1 MEIAVNR
8 FTDSLPYLLNRVGVR
23 MGDLFSR
30 ELAAHDLTLPM
41 YRVLAALS
49 ERGDQRLTDLSA
61 MTTVELTTLSRLVA
75 VMQTRHLV
83 SRQRPDDNL
92 RTVRIALTATGR
104 TLAGKLMPRARHY
117 EDVAMRGLDAIG
129 ITALKANL
137 ATIFDNL
144 GAIQAEQEEA
154 KASALKGCGKSGDLR
169 FAK

>member
-1 MEIAVNR
+1 METEVNR

-30 ELAAHDLTLPM
+30 ELATHDLTLPM

-75 VMQTRHLV
+75 VMQARRLV

-92 RTVRIALTATGR
+92 RTVCIALTPAGR
-104 TLAGKLMPRARHY
+104 TLAGKLMPRAAHY
-117 EDVAMRGLDAIG
+117 EDVAMRGLDASG
-129 ITALKANL
+129 ITALKSSL

-144 GAIQAEQEEA
+144 GAIQDEQGGSELV
-154 KASALKGCGKSGDLR
+154 ALKPAQRALR
-169 FAK
+169 QV

>member
-1 MEIAVNR
+1 METTLNR
-8 FTDSLPYLLNRVGVR
+8 FTDSLPYLLNRVGAR

-30 ELAAHDLTLPM
+30 ELATHDLTLPM

-49 ERGDQRLTDLSA
+49 ERGDQRLTDLSG

-75 VMQTRHLV
+75 VMQARRLV

-104 TLAGKLMPRARHY
+104 TLASKLMPRAAHY
-117 EDVAMRGLDAIG
+117 EDVAMRGLDANG
-129 ITALKANL
+129 VTALKANL

-144 GAIQAEQEEA
+144 GAIQAEQKEA
-154 KASALKGCGKSGDLR
+154 EGPAIIEHGKSGGARL
-169 FAK
+169 AK